1 MKMRTLGAVLLPLL
15 LLTGCWSADPTQE
28 EMLPIL
34 SSAMEEET
42 PVKDVPLPDSF
53 SLPYWSGQTLD
64 PITCPDGSQQ
74 DLGAL
79 LYEGLFEL
87 DETFTAQP
95 CLCASSSYDAATLT
109 WTFTLRSGVTFSD
122 GSPLTAADV
131 VATLNR
137 AANSQRYSA
146 RFSTIQSVSG
156 EGSPVSIRLNRD
168 NKLLPNLLDI
178 PIVKSGTEKNAVP
191 TGTGPYLWSSGDGGL
206 CLMANK
212 NWWKGN
218 TQPVDRIG
226 LVAIKDQDDL
236 LYQFTSHEVQL
247 ITADLTSTSSFSTT
261 GNIVFSDTDTTT
273 MQYIGINVRREPLNN
288 PAVRQAL
295 NQGFDREYAISA
307 FLSGHGKAAQFPIS
321 PVSSLYPDTLE
332 TVYSQESY
340 VQALADAGLGEGHT
354 TLTLLVNE
362 ENSFKVSMAR
372 YIAST
377 LSTANLS
384 IEVKTLPWEE
394 YTAAIRAGNFDLY
407 YGETRLTADWD
418 LRRLMAAGGSLN
430 YGGFSDATTNALL
443 AEFSSSGTSASA
455 QRLCQQYRQQVPF
468 VTVCFKSTSVLV
480 QENVVDGLAPT
491 LANPFYNL
499 EKWTIHL
506 SDDKESNKHKKY
518 PLRLCRSGHFICL
531 IQLYW
536 RIT

>member
-156 EGSPVSIRLNRD
+156 EGSTVSIRLNRD

-247 ITADLTSTSSFSTT
+247 ITADLTGTSSFSTT

-273 MQYIGINVRREPLNN
+273 MQYIGINVRREPLNT

-418 LRRLMAAGGSLN
+418 LRRLMVAGGSLN

-443 AEFSSSGTSASA
+443 AEFSSSGTGASA

-480 QENVVDGLAPT
+480 QENVVEGLSPT

-506 SDDKESNKHKKY
+506 SDDKESN
-518 PLRLCRSGHFICL
+518 
-531 IQLYW
+531 
-536 RIT
+536 